1 MNNKV
6 MTLMRFM
13 FQLFLL
19 CIATESLAQ
28 NASKQ
33 INEIK
38 RNEAYL
44 FEEATAATAKEARD
58 LAIVKLAKILS
69 DYMEEKNPAGAAK
82 LDDFKDLAEGAE
94 EIVTDRG
101 SQKRVFLYYSKHD
114 IDATADEASQTDVP
128 NNSPKQ
134 EQKEDTNAR
143 TEAKPKPLTEQIPE
157 DKEEPV
163 AEVKNVTKQEQV
175 SPTSESHFI
184 KSVSDDSLAEWQ
196 KKLLNNFLIDGLTLL
211 SAKDLVNTYKIE
223 NKIKR
228 FGSKN
233 NPPTQ
238 TAPVFFVIADETG
251 KVIAVLGRDEGGQ
264 RKNYVS
270 GNYENIS
277 DYNSN
282 NYIWFTFNK

>member
-1 MNNKV
+1 MNKKV

-134 EQKEDTNAR
+134 EQKEDTN
-143 TEAKPKPLTEQIPE
+143 
-157 DKEEPV
+157 
-163 AEVKNVTKQEQV
+163 
-175 SPTSESHFI
+175 
-184 KSVSDDSLAEWQ
+184 
-196 KKLLNNFLIDGLTLL
+196 GLH
-211 SAKDLVNTYKIE
+211 S
-223 NKIKR
+223 
-228 FGSKN
+228 
-233 NPPTQ
+233 
-238 TAPVFFVIADETG
+238 
-251 KVIAVLGRDEGGQ
+251 
-264 RKNYVS
+264 
-270 GNYENIS
+270 
-277 DYNSN
+277 
-282 NYIWFTFNK
+282 